1 MNSFILKGNICYSI
15 SKTKIKTLSGYVV
28 CKDGKCVGV
37 FEEFPEEYKALEL
50 RDLKDWLIIPG
61 MVDLHI
67 HAPQYAFRGI
77 GMDYE
82 LIEWLNAQTFPE
94 NFSGKFW
101 AENDGDDYELHV
113 ELKADDMNID
123 LRDEL
128 ISVSKSGKNAA
139 AKGVMGKIRA
149 VAETMLL
156 AAFDSTLPPP
166 LPEGEFYDSYGFNM
180 GFGYIDPV
188 IACETGYVYS
198 WSLFNYKTAVEEKE
212 EDAYAELERSIVA
225 KLADD
230 IIVGVRGKNVEIVVK
245 KSFGF
250 LYDSDIEK

>member
-1 MNSFILKGNICYSI
+1 MKSNICKLNEDLTCLKAVLAEVEKVTTYNGLED
-15 SKTKIKTLSGYVV
+15 K
-28 CKDGKCVGV
+28 
-37 FEEFPEEYKALEL
+37 KALRLRLLAEEL
-50 RDLKDWLIIPG
+50 CGMLPGLI
-61 MVDLHI
+61 
-67 HAPQYAFRGI
+67 
-77 GMDYE
+77 
-82 LIEWLNAQTFPE
+82 E

-101 AENDGDDYELHV
+101 AENDGETYELHV

-156 AAFDSTLPPP
+156 AVCDPTLPPP
-166 LPEGEFYDSYGFNM
+166 TPAGEFCDYHGFNM
-180 GFGYIDPV
+180 GFGYIDPT
-188 IACETGYVYS
+188 IAVETGYIYS
-198 WSLFNYKTAVEEKE
+198 WSLFNYKTAVEDKE
-212 EDAYAELERSIVA
+212 DEYAELERSIVA

-250 LYDSDIEK
+250 IYDFTKGK

>member
-1 MNSFILKGNICYSI
+1 MKSNIC
-15 SKTKIKTLSGYVV
+15 KLSEDLTCLEAVLLEVEKVTAYNGLED
-28 CKDGKCVGV
+28 K
-37 FEEFPEEYKALEL
+37 KALRLRLLAEEL
-50 RDLKDWLIIPG
+50 CGMLPGLI
-61 MVDLHI
+61 
-67 HAPQYAFRGI
+67 Q
-77 GMDYE
+77 
-82 LIEWLNAQTFPE
+82 

-156 AAFDSTLPPP
+156 AAFDPTLPMA
-166 LPEGEFYDSYGFNM
+166 LPEGEFYDGHGFNM
-180 GFGYIDPV
+180 GFGYIDPA
-188 IACETGYVYS
+188 ISCETGYVYS
-198 WSLFNYKTAVEEKE
+198 WSLYNYKAAVEEKE
-212 EDAYAELERSIVA
+212 DEYAELERSIVA

-245 KSFGF
+245 K
-250 LYDSDIEK
+250 LH

>member
-1 MNSFILKGNICYSI
+1 MKSNIC
-15 SKTKIKTLSGYVV
+15 KLNEDLTCLKAVLSEVEKVTTYNGLED
-28 CKDGKCVGV
+28 K
-37 FEEFPEEYKALEL
+37 KALRLRLLAEEL
-50 RDLKDWLIIPG
+50 CGMLPG
-61 MVDLHI
+61 
-67 HAPQYAFRGI
+67 
-77 GMDYE
+77 
-82 LIEWLNAQTFPE
+82 LIE
-94 NFSGKFW
+94 NFNGEFW

-128 ISVSKSGKNAA
+128 ISVSKSGQNAA

-156 AAFDSTLPPP
+156 AASDPTLQA
-166 LPEGEFYDSYGFNM
+166 LPVGGFYDYHGYNM
-180 GFGYIDPV
+180 GFGYIDPT
-188 IACETGYVYS
+188 IAIETGYIYS

-212 EDAYAELERSIVA
+212 DEYAELERSIVA

-245 KSFGF
+245 KSFDF
-250 LYDSDIEK
+250 LYDFTKGK

>member
-1 MNSFILKGNICYSI
+1 MKSNICKLNEDLTCLKEVLSEVEKVTAYNGLED
-15 SKTKIKTLSGYVV
+15 KKALRVRLLAEELCGMLSG
-28 CKDGKCVGV
+28 
-37 FEEFPEEYKALEL
+37 
-50 RDLKDWLIIPG
+50 LI
-61 MVDLHI
+61 
-67 HAPQYAFRGI
+67 
-77 GMDYE
+77 
-82 LIEWLNAQTFPE
+82 E

-101 AENDGDDYELHV
+101 AENDGDDYELHA
-113 ELKADDMNID
+113 ELKADDMNLD

-139 AKGVMGKIRA
+139 AKGIMGKIRA

-156 AAFDSTLPPP
+156 VASDPALQSLPA
-166 LPEGEFYDSYGFNM
+166 GEFYDYHGYNI
-180 GFGYIDPV
+180 GFGYIDPTFAV
-188 IACETGYVYS
+188 ETGYTYS

-212 EDAYAELERSIVA
+212 DEYAELERSIVA

-250 LYDSDIEK
+250 LYDFAKKN

>member
-1 MNSFILKGNICYSI
+1 MKSNIC
-15 SKTKIKTLSGYVV
+15 KLN
-28 CKDGKCVGV
+28 KDLTCIEMVLDEVEKVTTYNGLEDK
-37 FEEFPEEYKALEL
+37 KALRLRLLAEEL
-50 RDLKDWLIIPG
+50 CGMLPGLI
-61 MVDLHI
+61 
-67 HAPQYAFRGI
+67 Q
-77 GMDYE
+77 
-82 LIEWLNAQTFPE
+82 

-250 LYDSDIEK
+250 LYDSAIEK

>member
-1 MNSFILKGNICYSI
+1 MKSNICRLNEDLTCLKAVLAEVEKVTTYNGLED
-15 SKTKIKTLSGYVV
+15 K
-28 CKDGKCVGV
+28 
-37 FEEFPEEYKALEL
+37 KALRLRLLAEEL
-50 RDLKDWLIIPG
+50 CGMLPG
-61 MVDLHI
+61 
-67 HAPQYAFRGI
+67 
-77 GMDYE
+77 
-82 LIEWLNAQTFPE
+82 LIE
-94 NFSGKFW
+94 NFTGEFW
-101 AENDGDDYELHV
+101 AENNGDDYELHV

-156 AAFDSTLPPP
+156 AASDPTLQA
-166 LPEGEFYDSYGFNM
+166 LPAGEFYDYHGYNM
-180 GFGYIDPV
+180 GFGYIDPT
-188 IACETGYVYS
+188 IAVETGYIYS

-245 KSFGF
+245 KSFGLLNDF
-250 LYDSDIEK
+250 TKRK